1 MFARSLRSSRPAL
14 GNVEEALFHSSDV
27 ESEKEQH
34 LISPGK
40 NSEEVRT
47 LVIKMV
53 IKGVN
58 VTHIAAALFISRLE
72 IEAIAQEEGL
82 DLKRT
87 PLRSGPRAWSLRDI
101 SRLSRAWAKGEGLPA
116 IAERLNRTV
125 MAVRKKRAALVL
137 PARERY
143 AEAVWTDADVATLL
157 AHRER
162 RILAR
167 EHDVAARKG
176 ATASESDPREPVV
189 RQLGERIRD
198 IRLARQMSISE
209 LGAASGHQTPAMQL
223 IEIGLRKPSIES
235 LRRIAAALKIATADL
250 FPGLPNQ
257 KDIFNSLR
265 TLGLYSNIQSV
276 REQVEFFN
284 DSFIALSSAIQKTVN

>member
-1 MFARSLRSSRPAL
+1 MNKKTETQVSDGQSDEYLVDLGQRIKDVREGKGMNVVNICFVTDLAVGTISNIERGKNVSYVTLHKILLALKTPPDEILPLDNHDILPIEVTISEEETQKYLELVDAFQKTSGSLS
-14 GNVEEALFHSSDV
+14 
-27 ESEKEQH
+27 H
-34 LISPGK
+34 LIQK
-40 NSEEVRT
+40 
-47 LVIKMV
+47 L
-53 IKGVN
+53 
-58 VTHIAAALFISRLE
+58 H
-72 IEAIAQEEGL
+72 
-82 DLKRT
+82 
-87 PLRSGPRAWSLRDI
+87 
-101 SRLSRAWAKGEGLPA
+101 
-116 IAERLNRTV
+116 
-125 MAVRKKRAALVL
+125 
-137 PARERY
+137 
-143 AEAVWTDADVATLL
+143 
-157 AHRER
+157 
-162 RILAR
+162 LAR

-284 DSFIALSSAIQKTVN
+284 DSFIALSGAIQKTVN